1 MNKKIKKIGSNA
13 INGLSDVRVILII
26 LCGFLMVT
34 GCSDDDDAPPTTTT
48 KKVEETEEDEETEEG
63 ETLTA
68 DADSKR
74 EAFFNARNAQL
85 NGTGTL
91 DAVDA
96 AAKLAVESAQSARD
110 AAVVEVSEEP
120 STYVVPVFP

>member
-1 MNKKIKKIGSNA
+1 MNKKIKKIVSNA

-26 LCGFLMVT
+26 LFGFLLV
-34 GCSDDDDAPPTTTT
+34 GCDSNKTPTATPPAGD
-48 KKVEETEEDEETEEG
+48 DEETEEG
-63 ETLTA
+63 ETLAA

-91 DAVDA
+91 EAVDA

-110 AAVVEVSEEP
+110 AAVVEVSEQP
-120 STYVVPVFP
+120 STYVVPGFS